1 MKVKDEI
8 EELSVKLHEIYQ
20 IEAKRQGDVRHS
32 DDYYS
37 LSENTKEYDRVL
49 ARFIISYAKERVIEK
64 LNIVREISTESEVID
79 WARNVIAELKG
90 ESR

>member
-1 MKVKDEI
+1 MTIDEI
-8 EELSVKLHEIYQ
+8 MIGLEFVFARDCSDKTKKIMQER
-20 IEAKRQGDVRHS
+20 IE
-32 DDYYS
+32 
-37 LSENTKEYDRVL
+37 
-49 ARFIISYAKERVIEK
+49 SYAKERVIEK